1 MLHGYG
7 LTPMDRSAHCAH
19 PACVGMVAAVLSYDY
34 ANRTAW
40 LDLPSVEG
48 GWALCDQ
55 HADGMHVPL
64 GWALVDRRKPTLY
77 VAAS

>member
-1 MLHGYG
+1 
-7 LTPMDRSAHCAH
+7 MDRLAHCAH
-19 PACVGMVAAVLSYDY
+19 PGCDGTVAAVLSYDY

-40 LDLPSVEG
+40 LDVPATEG

-55 HADGMHVPL
+55 HADGMSVPL

>member
-1 MLHGYG
+1 
-7 LTPMDRSAHCAH
+7 MDRSAHCAH
-19 PACVGMVAAVLSYDY
+19 PGCTGTVAAVLGYDY
-34 ANRTAW
+34 SNRTAW

-55 HADGMHVPL
+55 HAESQNVPL

>member
-1 MLHGYG
+1 
-7 LTPMDRSAHCAH
+7 MDRTAHCAH
-19 PACVGMVAAVLSYDY
+19 PGCDGMVAAVLGYDY

-40 LDLPSVEG
+40 LDRPSVEG

-55 HADGMHVPL
+55 HADNMSVPL

>member
-1 MLHGYG
+1 
-7 LTPMDRSAHCAH
+7 MDRTAHCAH
-19 PACVGMVAAVLSYDY
+19 PGCNGAVAAVLGYDY

-40 LDLPSVEG
+40 LDRPATEG
-48 GWALCDQ
+48 GWGLCEQ
-55 HADGMHVPL
+55 HSADMHVPL